1 MPDREPSRAEPP
13 RLPHGARAE
22 LQVEAFAA
30 VRHRIIRA
38 DQLDALG
45 VSHASVT
52 RWRTRGRLRRI
63 HRAVYL
69 YGGGELTDSGRFY
82 AAQQAIGDDAA
93 VGYFAAAALSNF
105 WKGGTSP
112 VDVVVPREVRSRRG
126 IRVHQVAELPPT
138 AITVIDGIR
147 VTTPARTILEL
158 AGVVRLD
165 RIFRR
170 LVHEALIQK
179 KLTIAA
185 LWDEL
190 ERAPANVRRT
200 ARLMREIADGAKP
213 TRSSLEDWL
222 VELLRGGDFP
232 PFETCAHP
240 PGTPAWV
247 EVDVLFTKQR
257 LVIEVDGERYHNT
270 PWRRALDAHKQKI
283 VEGARYRVLRLTDED
298 AKPAHEARTA
308 ARIWSELPTRCR

>member
-13 RLPHGARAE
+13 TLPHGARAE

-30 VRHRIIRA
+30 ARHRIIRA

-45 VSHASVT
+45 VSHGSVT

-69 YGGGELTDSGRFY
+69 YGGGELTDRGRFY

-112 VDVVVPREVRSRRG
+112 VDVVVARDVRSRRG
-126 IRVHQVAELPPT
+126 VCVHRVAELPPT

-147 VTTPARTILEL
+147 ATTPARTVVDL

-165 RIFRR
+165 RVFRR
-170 LVHEALIQK
+170 LVHEALVQE
-179 KLTIAA
+179 KLTIVE

-190 ERAPANVRRT
+190 DRAPANVPGR
-200 ARLMREIADGAKP
+200 ARLVKEIADGAKP
-213 TRSSLEDWL
+213 TRSGSEDDL
-222 VELLRGGDFP
+222 VEILRRNDFH
-232 PFETCAHP
+232 PFETSAHP
-240 PGTPAWV
+240 PGTPPWV
-247 EVDVLFTKQR
+247 EVDALLLERR
-257 LVIEVDGERYHNT
+257 LVIEVDGGPWHNT
-270 PWRRALDAHKQKI
+270 PWRRGLDARKQKI
-283 VEGARYRVLRLTDED
+283 VEGAGYDVLRLDD
-298 AKPAHEARTA
+298 AELKREVATVD
-308 ARIWSELPTRCR
+308 RIWRELRAT